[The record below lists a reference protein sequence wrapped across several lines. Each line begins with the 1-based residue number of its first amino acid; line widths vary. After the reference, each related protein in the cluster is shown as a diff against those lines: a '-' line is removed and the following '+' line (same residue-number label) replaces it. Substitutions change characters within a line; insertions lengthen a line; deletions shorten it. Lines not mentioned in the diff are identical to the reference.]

1 MGRKVNGSVATG
13 THNKKDLHIK
23 TCLTHNVETTIAS
36 GLERVKL
43 IGAFPDF
50 SFSAM
55 DLTGEFL
62 GKTLSLPL
70 MIAPL
75 TGGGS
80 LSRRINRRL
89 AKAAESLGLAMSVG
103 SQKLMLDN
111 LAASDSYLLRDIA
124 PHVPLL
130 ANIGVVHVKRGRDY
144 LLRAVESIAA
154 DGLILYVNPVQ
165 EALQEGGEKDFH
177 GLLENLAEIVADF
190 PYPVLLKE
198 VGAGIPESLA
208 AWIAARK
215 GIKGV
220 DVAGLGGT
228 NWARIEGLMS
238 DQDFQLYESLGT
250 ETAESIMAARRNLR
264 PDQYL
269 IASGG
274 IRNGVEMAKALAMG
288 ANLVSMALPFLRW
301 ASHSLEDIMQGVNAL
316 KKQLQVAMWY
326 TGSSSIKELQDKFYF
341 GKGDQNDR
349 C

>member
-1 MGRKVNGSVATG
+1 MAEGS
-13 THNKKDLHIK
+13 HNKKDLHIK
-23 TCLTHNVETTIAS
+23 ACLTQNVETTVSS

-43 IGAFPDF
+43 VGGFPDF
-50 SFSAM
+50 SFSEM
-55 DLTGEFL
+55 DLKCEFL
-62 GKTLSLPL
+62 GKALSLPL
-70 MIAPL
+70 VIAPL

-89 AKAAESLGLAMSVG
+89 AKAAESLGLAMAVG

-111 LAASDSYLLRDIA
+111 LAAPDSYLLRDIA

-144 LLRAVESIAA
+144 LLRAVESIKA
-154 DGLILYVNPVQ
+154 DGLILYVNPIQ

-177 GLLENLAEIVADF
+177 GLLNQLEKIAADF
-190 PYPVLLKE
+190 PYPILLKE

-208 AWIAARK
+208 AWAAARN

-238 DQDFQLYESLGT
+238 DLDYELYESLGT
-250 ETAESIMAARRNLR
+250 ETAESVITTRRHLR
-264 PDQYL
+264 QDQYL

-274 IRNGVEMAKALAMG
+274 IRNGIEMAKALAMG

-301 ASHSLEDIMQGVNAL
+301 AAQSLEHILQGVNVL
-316 KKQLQVAMWY
+316 KQQLQVAMWY
-326 TGSSSIKELQDKFYF
+326 TGSSSIKELQGKFYF
-341 GKGDQNDR
+341 INNYLKLGEK
-349 C
+349 

>member
-1 MGRKVNGSVATG
+1 MAQELP
-13 THNKKDLHIK
+13 NKKDLHIK
-23 TCLTHNVETTIAS
+23 ACLTHDVETTVAS

-43 IGAFPDF
+43 TGGFPDF
-50 SFSAM
+50 AFSAM
-55 DLTGEFL
+55 NFECEFL
-62 GKTLSLPL
+62 GKTLAMPL

-89 AKAAESLGLAMSVG
+89 AKAAESLGLAMAVG

-111 LAASDSYLLRDIA
+111 LAAPDSFLVRDIA

-130 ANIGVVHVKRGRDY
+130 ANIGLVHVKRGRDY

-154 DGLILYVNPVQ
+154 DGLILYVNPLQ
-165 EALQEGGEKDFH
+165 EALQEGGDKDFH
-177 GLLENLAEIVADF
+177 GLLATLEEIVADF

-208 AWIAARK
+208 AWIADRK

-238 DQDFQLYESLGT
+238 DRDYALYESLGT
-250 ETAESIMAARRNLR
+250 ETVESIMAARRHLR
-264 PDQYL
+264 PDQCL

-288 ANLVSMALPFLRW
+288 ANVVSMALPFLRW
-301 ASHSLEDIMQGVNAL
+301 ASHSLEAIEQGVKDL

-341 GKGDQNDR
+341 IKGERNDDR

>member
-1 MGRKVNGSVATG
+1 MAEGS
-13 THNKKDLHIK
+13 HNKKDLHIK
-23 TCLTHNVETTIAS
+23 ACLSHDVETNVS
-36 GLERVKL
+36 NGLERVTL
-43 IGAFPDF
+43 TGGFPDYAF
-50 SFSAM
+50 SEI
-55 DLTGEFL
+55 DLHTEFL

-70 MIAPL
+70 MIAPI

-89 AKAAESLGLAMSVG
+89 ARAAESLGLAMAVG

-111 LAASDSYLLRDIA
+111 LAAPDSFLLREIA
-124 PHVPLL
+124 PHIPLL
-130 ANIGVVHVKRGRDY
+130 ANIGLVHVKRGRDY
-144 LLRAVESIAA
+144 LLRAVESIQA
-154 DGLILYVNPVQ
+154 DGLILYVNPIQ

-177 GLLENLAEIVADF
+177 GLLEKLEEIVAEF

-215 GIKGV
+215 CIKGV

-228 NWARIEGLMS
+228 NWARIEGLMA
-238 DQDFQLYESLGT
+238 DQDFALYESLGT
-250 ETAESIMAARRNLR
+250 DTAESIIAARRHLR
-264 PDQYL
+264 QDQYL

-301 ASHSLEDIMQGVNAL
+301 ASHSREEILRGVNEL
-316 KKQLQVAMWY
+316 KKQLQVALWY
-326 TGSSSIKELQDKFYF
+326 TGSSRIKELQGKFHF
-341 GKGDQNDR
+341 IRSGNDDR

>member
-1 MGRKVNGSVATG
+1 MAEES
-13 THNKKDLHIK
+13 HNKKDLHIK
-23 TCLTHNVETTIAS
+23 TCLTHDVETTVAS

-43 IGAFPDF
+43 TGGFPDF

-55 DLTGEFL
+55 DLKCEFL

-89 AKAAESLGLAMSVG
+89 AAAAESLGLAMAVG

-111 LAASDSYLLRDIA
+111 LAASDSFLMRDIA

-130 ANIGVVHVKRGRDY
+130 ANIGLVHVKRGRDY
-144 LLRAVESIAA
+144 LLRAVESIEA
-154 DGLILYVNPVQ
+154 DGLILYVNPIQ
-165 EALQEGGEKDFH
+165 EALQGGGEKDFH
-177 GLLENLAEIVADF
+177 GLLAKLEEMVADF
-190 PYPVLLKE
+190 PYPILLKE

-208 AWIAARK
+208 VWIAARN

-238 DQDFQLYESLGT
+238 DRDYALYESLGT
-250 ETAESIMAARRNLR
+250 ETAESITAARKHLR

-288 ANLVSMALPFLRW
+288 ASLVAMALPFLQW
-301 ASHSLEDIMQGVNAL
+301 ASQSLEAILKGVNAL
-316 KKQLQVAMWY
+316 KQQLQVAMWH
-326 TGSSSIKELQDKFYF
+326 TGSSSIEELRGKFHF
-341 GKGDQNDR
+341 ISK
-349 C
+349 